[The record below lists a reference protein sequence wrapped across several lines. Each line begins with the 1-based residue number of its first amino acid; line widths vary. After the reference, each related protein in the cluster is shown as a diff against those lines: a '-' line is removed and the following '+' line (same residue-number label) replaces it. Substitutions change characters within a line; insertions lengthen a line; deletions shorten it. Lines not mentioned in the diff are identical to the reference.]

1 MKKLVYA
8 VGLLMV
14 LGACQVRHDH
24 SRKMQSVRV
33 AVDTAQRKY
42 VDEDRALSEAEQ
54 VEDDGLVVLPEAKE
68 SGNLGGTPMTNADDE
83 IERMMKGED
92 TSE

>member
-1 MKKLVYA
+1 MKKYVYA
-8 VGLLMV
+8 AGLLMV

-24 SRKMQSVRV
+24 SKKMQSIHVV
-33 AVDTAQRKY
+33 ADTAQKNY
-42 VDEDRALSEAEQ
+42 VDEDKARAEAEQ
-54 VEDDGLVVLPEAKE
+54 KEGDGLVVLPETKE
-68 SGNLGGTPMTNADDE
+68 SGNLAGTPMTNAEDE